1 MSQSPS
7 PDHGPQ
13 AADYQTSDF
22 SKKSDVSNLHSPTTL
37 DATDPLAR
45 FADRF
50 YVDDPDLIYMLANS
64 LGRLPRA
71 TAARMQELVAEEWG
85 ARLIRGWNE
94 GWIELPQKLGDK
106 LARLLGA
113 RPGEVVIA
121 DSTSVNL
128 YKVVRAALDLRPD
141 RRKILTD
148 DLNFP
153 SDLYIL
159 QGALGDRHLQVVPSP
174 DGIHGPVGALQEAL
188 DEDTALLA
196 LSHTAFKSSYVYD
209 MVSLTRRAH
218 EAGALVVWD
227 LSHSAGA
234 VAVDLQEARADF
246 AVGCTYK
253 YLSGGPGAPAF
264 LYVRSEHQE
273 RARNPVS
280 GWMGQ
285 ARPFDFDLEYQP
297 APGLRRFLSGTP
309 AILSLAAIEPGLD
322 LLLEAGMERV
332 RAKSVQQTSYLIAL
346 WQEILQPLGF
356 QLRSP
361 LDDARRGSHV
371 ALGHPEAMRIS
382 LALKQ
387 KMNVLPDFRA
397 PDNLR
402 LSVAPLYTGYAE
414 IYEAVQRI
422 AAVVEKGL
430 YEAFPTE
437 APEVT

>member
-1 MSQSPS
+1 MPQSPIPNLQS
-7 PDHGPQ
+7 PDH
-13 AADYQTSDF
+13 
-22 SKKSDVSNLHSPTTL
+22 L
-37 DATDPLAR
+37 DAADPLAH

-50 YVDDPDLIYMLANS
+50 YVDEPDLIYMLANS

-71 TAARMQELVAEEWG
+71 TAARMQELVSEEWG

-106 LARLLGA
+106 LARILGA
-113 RPGEVVIA
+113 RPGEVIIA

-128 YKVVRAALDLRPD
+128 YKVVKAALDLRPE

-159 QGALGDRHLQVVPSP
+159 QGALGDRHLRVVPSP
-174 DGIHGPVGALQEAL
+174 DGIHGPVAALQEAL

-234 VAVDLQEARADF
+234 VTVDLHEARADF

-253 YLSGGPGAPAF
+253 YLNGGPGAPAF

-273 RARNPVS
+273 WARNPVS

-356 QLRSP
+356 ELRSP

-382 LALKQ
+382 SALKQ
-387 KMNVLPDFRA
+387 EMNVLPDFRA

-402 LSVAPLYTGYAE
+402 LSVAPLYTSYAE

-430 YEAFPTE
+430 YEAFSTE